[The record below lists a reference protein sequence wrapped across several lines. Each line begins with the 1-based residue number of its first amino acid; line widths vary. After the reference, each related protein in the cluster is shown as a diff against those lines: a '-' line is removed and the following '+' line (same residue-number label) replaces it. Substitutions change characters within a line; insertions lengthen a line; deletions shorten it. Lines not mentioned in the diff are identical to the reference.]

1 MSRVLTGSSKKKD
14 AEAILKQ
21 KPILVLF
28 YMVGCP
34 HCESNKPA
42 WDDAKSQVGK
52 EIKVVEIESSAT
64 PESSGVTGFPTMM
77 YIGKDGMK
85 ETINGE
91 KSSGEEILKELK
103 VPKKKKAGTRRR
115 RMSRRKTRRNYSGV

>member
-1 MSRVLTGSSKKKD
+1 MSRVLSGSSKKKD
-14 AEAILKQ
+14 AEAVLKQ

-28 YMVGCP
+28 YMTGCP

-64 PESSGVTGFPTMM
+64 PESSGVSGFPTMM
-77 YIGKDGMK
+77 YVGKDGTK
-85 ETINGE
+85 ETINGQ

-115 RMSRRKTRRNYSGV
+115 RMNRRKTRRNYSGV